1 MAHMCIDKYLIKKP
15 LVHWVHC
22 QTLSKLAYM
31 SAVCVQYLHELYGAG
46 EQHLPVHLLA
56 VHVVQPDHDLDH
68 LVQIDC
74 ASSVFVKHFEKPICE
89 NIFYVIDIGVLC
101 PVDLSSLHK
110 LNS

>member
-1 MAHMCIDKYLIKKP
+1 
-15 LVHWVHC
+15 
-22 QTLSKLAYM
+22 M

-68 LVQIDC
+68 LVQVDC
-74 ASSVFVKHFEKPICE
+74 ASSVFVKHFEKPICD